1 MPGESFLMVFAGL
14 GVSLAGFAGLINAL
28 DRSPERR
35 SALTAYRIRTIVVL
49 GFSLT
54 ITGLGTIATYTAT
67 GGDLAVAIR
76 VGTLSRV
83 LVLVAGLARELR
95 PGPAW
100 PDERERR
107 VANLVGVTM
116 LLITLGNVVVA
127 SLGYLELIM
136 VMSLTGPI
144 TIFYNTIRA
153 ATGPESDPQATL
165 R

>member
-1 MPGESFLMVFAGL
+1 MPGESFFLVFGGL

-35 SALTAYRIRTIVVL
+35 SPLTAYRIRTIVLL

-76 VGTLSRV
+76 IGTLSRV
-83 LVLVAGLARELR
+83 AVLVSGLATDLR

-100 PDERERR
+100 PNERERR
-107 VANLVGVTM
+107 FANLIGVTM

-136 VMSLTGPI
+136 LMSLTGPV

-153 ATGPESDPQATL
+153 ATGPETDPEPTL